1 MSDNSKLR
9 KLNILLDKVKGKKAE
24 IEALSDDELS
34 GMTEVFRNRLNSG
47 ETLADILPEAFA
59 AICEADKRI
68 LGLYPYDVQ
77 ILGGLAMNQGYL
89 AEMNTGEGKT
99 LTATM
104 PLYLNALTG
113 KSAILMTTNDY
124 LACRDAEEMGK
135 VYKFMGLTISVGV
148 VGWEKGRKKD
158 RFTNKE
164 KKAIYASDIVYTTHG
179 AFGFD
184 YLFDNLVTKPEDRF
198 LRELNYVIID
208 EADQVLLDSAQTPL
222 VISGAPRVQSNLYE
236 LADFFVTTLREKEDY
251 ETEDKKVWLTAKGV
265 EYAQRFF
272 EIDNFYSRDNFE
284 INRHVNLAL
293 RAHVIFENEKDYV
306 VSDGKEIILLDKATG
321 RMMPGVKLRGG
332 MHQAIET
339 KEKLKAS
346 TENRSVAAI
355 TYQNL
360 FQLFPKMS
368 GMSGTISDAR
378 DELLDL
384 YGEDIVVIPTN
395 KPVIREDM
403 PDLYFH
409 DSISQFMEAINCA
422 EKYHDSGR
430 PVLIVV
436 SSIADTEAVSS
447 LLMEKSIPHSV
458 LNANNEYWEA
468 EIIRVAGKYNAVT
481 VATSMAGRGTDI
493 KLDQKSRELGGLA
506 VIGIGR
512 MENVRGERQARG
524 RAGRQGDPGMSRFY
538 VSLEDE
544 VVTQNGKSNIDRYIN
559 GEKHIGKYRLK
570 KIINSAQRLTED
582 LAVKNRRQVM
592 DYDEVMKRQRTVI
605 YSMRDK
611 LLNGNT
617 TIIEDRSVINP
628 VSKLETGIDKNAIIG
643 VARENIR
650 DFIKTEKTIT
660 RDEISRYLM
669 DNISYIGNARS
680 LIDGH
685 EPDNK
690 NVLIE
695 NLDPDKKKD
704 IERFLMKRVRDGLKS
719 QEMNLGKKSRLRE
732 FLRVATLTAIDDA
745 WVEEVDYLNQLQA
758 AVSGRASAQRNLV
771 FEYQKE
777 ARYSFDNMEKT
788 IKKNIMRNVL
798 LSSVYVD
805 EKYNLHIILP

>member
-1 MSDNSKLR
+1 MSDKNKL
-9 KLNILLDKVKGKKAE
+9 KELNILLDKVKSRKSE
-24 IEALSDDELS
+24 MEAFSDEELS
-34 GMTEVFRNRLNSG
+34 GLTETFQNRLKNG
-47 ETLADILPEAFA
+47 ETLDDILPEAFA

-68 LGLYPYDVQ
+68 LGMYPYDVQ

-124 LACRDAEEMGK
+124 LACRDAEEMGP
-135 VYKFMGLTISVGV
+135 VYRFMGLTISVGV
-148 VGWEKGRKKD
+148 VSRENGRTKD
-158 RFTNKE
+158 RFTNEE

-222 VISGAPRVQSNLYE
+222 VISGSPRVQSNLYE
-236 LADFFVTTLREKEDY
+236 LADFFVTTLREKQDY
-251 ETEDKKVWLTAKGV
+251 DTEEKKVWLTAKGV
-265 EYAQRFF
+265 EYAQKFF
-272 EIDNFYSRDNFE
+272 EIDNFYSRENFE

-306 VSDGKEIILLDKATG
+306 VNDGKEIILLDKATG

-339 KEKLKAS
+339 KEKLKVS

-384 YGEDIVVIPTN
+384 YGEEVVVIPTN
-395 KPVIREDM
+395 NPIIRDDM

-409 DSISQFMEAINCA
+409 DSISQFTEAISCA
-422 EKYHDSGR
+422 EEYHNAGR

-436 SSIADTEAVSS
+436 STIADTEAVSS

-468 EIIRVAGKYNAVT
+468 EIIKAAGKYNAVT

-493 KLDQKSRELGGLA
+493 KLDQKSKELGGLA

-512 MENVRGERQARG
+512 MENVRCERQARG

-544 VVTQNGKSNIDRYIN
+544 VVAQNGKGNLNRFIN
-559 GEKHIGKYRLK
+559 GEKHIGNFRLK
-570 KIINSAQRLTED
+570 RIIDSAQRLTED

-592 DYDEVMKRQRTVI
+592 DYDEVMKRQRNVI
-605 YSMRDK
+605 YSMRNR
-611 LLNGNT
+611 LLNG
-617 TIIEDRSVINP
+617 EGA
-628 VSKLETGIDKNAIIG
+628 GIDPNGIVE

-650 DFIKTEKTIT
+650 NFIQTEKTLT
-660 RDEISRYLM
+660 RDEISRFLM
-669 DNISYIGNARS
+669 DNISYIGNGNNIRDNSGAEKERNS
-680 LIDGH
+680 IEDIN
-685 EPDNK
+685 PDRK
-690 NVLIE
+690 SDVE
-695 NLDPDKKKD
+695 K
-704 IERFLMKRVRDGLKS
+704 FLLKRVTEGLKN
-719 QEMNLGKKSRLRE
+719 QENNLGKKSRMDE

-805 EKYNLHIILP
+805 DKYNMHIILP